1 MPVYLL
7 FPLDTPAVAARAR
20 PKPRGRPVSYTSP
33 ALMRRAPAR
42 HPFALFSLLR
52 ARFRARRR
60 PSRYNVSQ
68 GASPPSRAAPRESP
82 RAFRNGAEARTTAR
96 FIFRAKGPR
105 PSMRPASPGSR
116 WRYGNARRVDAA
128 RPRKGRMSPPRERP
142 TTPPPRMRRRCTE
155 VLTGGSLQ
163 DPCPRAGTAGAFL
176 DSLLSGAPTLLGA
189 PRRPHLSNR
198 IESLIE
204 PLVAMPIAPTLRKPW
219 SLLAVSCPSVARRRR
234 VVAPADAPA
243 STPLHVP
250 NRIEPTGIVAITV
263 YAI

>member
-20 PKPRGRPVSYTSP
+20 PKPRGRPISYTSP
-33 ALMRRAPAR
+33 DLMRRAPAR

-52 ARFRARRR
+52 ARSRARRR

-96 FIFRAKGPR
+96 SIFRAKGPR
-105 PSMRPASPGSR
+105 PSMRPARPGSR

-142 TTPPPRMRRRCTE
+142 TTPPPRMRWRCTE

-163 DPCPRAGTAGAFL
+163 DPCPRAGTAGAFF
-176 DSLLSGAPTLLGA
+176 DSLLSGAPALLGA

-204 PLVAMPIAPTLRKPW
+204 PLVAMPIASTLRKPW
-219 SLLAVSCPSVARRRR
+219 SLLAVWCPSVARRRR
-234 VVAPADAPA
+234 TVAGAPVADPPHAP
-243 STPLHVP
+243 V
-250 NRIEPTGIVAITV
+250 RIEPTGIVAITV

>member
-20 PKPRGRPVSYTSP
+20 PKPRGRPISYTSP
-33 ALMRRAPAR
+33 DLMRRAPAR

-52 ARFRARRR
+52 ARSRARRR

-96 FIFRAKGPR
+96 SIFRAKGPR
-105 PSMRPASPGSR
+105 PSMRPARPGSR

-163 DPCPRAGTAGAFL
+163 DPCPRAGTAGAFF
-176 DSLLSGAPTLLGA
+176 DSLLSGAPALLGA
-189 PRRPHLSNR
+189 PRRSHLSNR

-204 PLVAMPIAPTLRKPW
+204 PLVAIPIASTLRKPW
-219 SLLAVSCPSVARRRR
+219 SLLAVWCPSVARRRR
-234 VVAPADAPA
+234 RPRPRTLPPRPRRTHRSV
-243 STPLHVP
+243 
-250 NRIEPTGIVAITV
+250 
-263 YAI
+263 